1 LTFYFG
7 WAKVD
12 FSLAIQFDFG
22 KEITMAT
29 ETQERHEQKVTLRVN
44 EKPVTIHGPKA
55 TGAEIKAAAIEQGVQ
70 IEAGYFL
77 WEELAD
83 GSVRKVHNNDEVD
96 VAEHKRFAAT
106 PHEHHDRHEVTVTV
120 NEMPVKLRGSAA
132 TGAEIKAAAI
142 KQGVSIQPNFILQE
156 ELPNGTSRVV
166 GDNDVVHLRE
176 HLRFTAIAPDDN
188 S

>member
-1 LTFYFG
+1 M
-7 WAKVD
+7 
-12 FSLAIQFDFG
+12 
-22 KEITMAT
+22 MAT
-29 ETQERHEQKVTLRVN
+29 EPQERNEHKVTLRVN
-44 EKPVTIHGPKA
+44 EKPVTIHGPEA
-55 TGAEIKAAAIEQGVQ
+55 TGAAIKATAIEQEVQ
-70 IEAGYFL
+70 IEPDYFL

-83 GSVRKVHNNDEVD
+83 GGVRKVDDHEEVD
-96 VAEHKRFAAT
+96 ISDHKRFAAT
-106 PHEHHDRHEVTVTV
+106 PHEHHDRHEVTIAV
-120 NEMPVKLRGSAA
+120 NEMPVKLRGRSA

-142 KQGVSIQPNFILQE
+142 KQGVLIQSNFILQE